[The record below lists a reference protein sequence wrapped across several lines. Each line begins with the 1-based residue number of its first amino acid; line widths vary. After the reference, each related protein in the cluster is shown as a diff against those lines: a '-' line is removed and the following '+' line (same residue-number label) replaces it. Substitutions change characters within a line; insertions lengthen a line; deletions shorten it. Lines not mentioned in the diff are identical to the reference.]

1 MADIT
6 TIAIYDVLAGDS
18 LLAGLLAPFGAG
30 SAIFT
35 AKTVPPDA
43 SRPYIWTYGDVSDVE
58 DEGSSAKDLVCRS
71 VTRDIWIVADD
82 DGSEDPIM
90 EIANRVRDLLHRTV
104 LAIGTSNMK
113 TAAAGPRV
121 GPSEGEITARIVT
134 VSFVYQP

>member
-18 LLAGLLAPFGAG
+18 LLGGLLDPFGAG

-43 SRPYIWTYGDVSDVE
+43 KRPYIWSYGEVSDIE
-58 DEGSSAKDLVCRS
+58 ADSSSKDTVCRD
-71 VTRDIWIVADD
+71 VVRDIWIVADD
-82 DGSEDPIM
+82 VGSEDAIM
-90 EIANRVRDLLHRTV
+90 EIANRVRDLFHRTV
-104 LAIGTSNMK
+104 LAIGSGNMR
-113 TAAAGPRV
+113 TAASGPRV
-121 GPSEGEITARIVT
+121 GPSEGEVTARIVT

>member
-6 TIAIYDVLAGDS
+6 TIAIFDVLAGDS
-18 LLAGLLAPFGAG
+18 VLAALLAPFGSG

-43 SRPYIWTYGDVSDVE
+43 GRPYIWTYGDVSDIE
-58 DEGSSAKDLVCRS
+58 ADSSSKDIVCRD

-82 DGSEDPIM
+82 KGSEDPIM
-90 EIANRVRDLLHRTV
+90 EIANRVRDLFHRTV
-104 LAIGTSNMK
+104 LAIGVSNMR

-121 GPSEGEITARIVT
+121 GPSEGEVTARIVT

>member
-18 LLAGLLAPFGAG
+18 SLAGLLASFGAG

-43 SRPYIWTYGDVSDVE
+43 GRPYIWTYGDVSDVE

-71 VTRDIWIVADD
+71 VTRYA
-82 DGSEDPIM
+82 SSP
-90 EIANRVRDLLHRTV
+90 
-104 LAIGTSNMK
+104 
-113 TAAAGPRV
+113 
-121 GPSEGEITARIVT
+121 
-134 VSFVYQP
+134 

>member
-6 TIAIYDVLAGDS
+6 TIAIHAVLAGDS
-18 LLAGLLAPFGAG
+18 VLAGLLAPFGSG

-43 SRPYIWTYGDVSDVE
+43 ARPYIWTYGDVSDIE
-58 DEGSSAKDLVCRS
+58 ADSSSKDIVCRD

-82 DGSEDPIM
+82 KGSEDPIM
-90 EIANRVRDLLHRTV
+90 EIANRVRDLFHRTA
-104 LAIGTSNMK
+104 LAIGVSNMR

-121 GPSEGEITARIVT
+121 GPSEGEVTARIVT